1 MIYFKVYKDK
11 SIFWM
16 KEHQKPG
23 MLKKKVIDNGKI
35 NKELNEAKAHKNNK
49 NPQSFLEINPVQKKF
64 FFHIN

>member
-1 MIYFKVYKDK
+1 
-11 SIFWM
+11 M

-23 MLKKKVIDNGKI
+23 MQKKKVIDNGKI
-35 NKELNEAKAHKNNK
+35 NKELNEAKARKNNK

>member
-1 MIYFKVYKDK
+1 MDERASK
-11 SIFWM
+11 S
-16 KEHQKPG
+16 G
-23 MLKKKVIDNGKI
+23 MQKKKVIDNGKI